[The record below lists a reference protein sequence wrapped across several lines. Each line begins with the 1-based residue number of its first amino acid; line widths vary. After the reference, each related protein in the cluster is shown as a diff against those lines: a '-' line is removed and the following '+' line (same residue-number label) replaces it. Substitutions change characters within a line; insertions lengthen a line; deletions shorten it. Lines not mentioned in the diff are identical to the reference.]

1 MSQPTRDCVFISHA
15 TPEDNRFVSWLG
27 AKLSGLGYEVW
38 ADIFRLRGGADW
50 SRELEQALR
59 TRAVKMLLVCTP
71 SGLEKPGVRAE
82 IEMATVLAKQLGDAQ
97 FIIPLRLEPYEPTF
111 RIANFQY
118 IDFTRSWAAGLGELS
133 ALLSELR
140 VPTTGE
146 AVPAQTWLEEHARG
160 STRLVPKTEPL
171 MANWLKLRSSPK
183 YIRFYDTPGGIPLDD
198 FQSRAAHKWPVVPF
212 RSGVL
217 AFSAPHLRGAEAPV
231 TYSIEAPGVETSE
244 FISLG
249 WPELGVRPDEAKRA
263 ITDLASQAFDAA
275 CQAKGLRGDVGA
287 NGRVSWWGDIK
298 TAPLTRVS
306 FDWGYRRGSRQ
317 IVGQSKG
324 IHWHLGMQAQ
334 MRTWPVEHLRLRPRI
349 VFTPNGMDPAEDKA
363 QAHSLRR
370 KVTKSWR
377 NAKWR
382 DMLCA
387 YLWWFTGGKAELG
400 LAVGEGQ
407 YLVFSVPPMQ
417 FSAPVRVASG
427 FDAQEE
433 SESDN
438 ESDDQDAVGEEDRWE
453 DEGHDEGAEE

>member
-1 MSQPTRDCVFISHA
+1 
-15 TPEDNRFVSWLG
+15 
-27 AKLSGLGYEVW
+27 
-38 ADIFRLRGGADW
+38 
-50 SRELEQALR
+50 
-59 TRAVKMLLVCTP
+59 
-71 SGLEKPGVRAE
+71 
-82 IEMATVLAKQLGDAQ
+82 MATLLAKQLGDTQ

-118 IDFTRSWAAGLGELS
+118 IDFTRSWAAGLAELS
-133 ALLSELR
+133 TLLSELNVPVTGGA
-140 VPTTGE
+140 VPT
-146 AVPAQTWLEEHARG
+146 QTWLEEHARG
-160 STRLVPKTEPL
+160 STRLVAKTEPL
-171 MANWLKLRSSPK
+171 MTNWLKLRNSPRHL
-183 YIRFYDTPGGIPLDD
+183 RFYDTPGGIPLDA
-198 FQSRAAHKWPVVPF
+198 FQSRTAHKWPVVPF

-217 AFSAPHLRGAEAPV
+217 GFSAPHLRDSESPV
-231 TYSIEAPGVETSE
+231 TYNIEPPRVETSD
-244 FISLG
+244 FMSSG

-275 CQAKGLRGDVGA
+275 CQARSLRGDVGA

-298 TAPLTRVS
+298 TVPLTRVA

-317 IVGQSKG
+317 VVGQSKG

-349 VFTPNGMDPAEDKA
+349 VFTANGMDPVEDKA
-363 QAHSLRR
+363 QAHALRR

-387 YLWWFTGGKAELG
+387 YLWWFTDGEAELS

-417 FSAPVRVASG
+417 FSAPVRVTSG

-433 SESDN
+433 NESDN
-438 ESDDQDAVGEEDRWE
+438 EADDHDVIGDEDQWEGEGQNEGGEE
-453 DEGHDEGAEE
+453 

>member
-1 MSQPTRDCVFISHA
+1 MSQPARDCVFISHA

-82 IEMATVLAKQLGDAQ
+82 IEMATLLAKQLRDAQ
-97 FIIPLRLEPYEPTF
+97 FIIPLRLQPYEPTF

-118 IDFTRSWAAGLGELS
+118 IDFTRSWAAGLTELS
-133 ALLSELR
+133 ALLAELQ
-140 VPTTGE
+140 VPATGE
-146 AVPAQTWLEEHARG
+146 AVAAQTWLEEHARG

-183 YIRFYDTPGGIPLDD
+183 SIYFYDAPGGVPLED
-198 FQSRAAHKWPVVPF
+198 FQNRQAHMWPVVPF

-217 AFSAPHLRGAEAPV
+217 SFCAPHLKGSDAPLISSV
-231 TYSIEAPGVETSE
+231 VPLELATAR
-244 FISLG
+244 FIAGG
-249 WPELGVRPDEAKRA
+249 WPDLGIRLDEAKRA
-263 ITDLASQAFDAA
+263 MTDLVSQGFDAA
-275 CQAKGLRGDVGA
+275 CQSRNLRGDAGA
-287 NGRVSWWGDIK
+287 NGRLSWWGDIK
-298 TAPLTRVS
+298 TVPLTRIG
-306 FDWGYRRGSRQ
+306 FDWGYRRGSRV

-349 VFTPNGMDPAEDKA
+349 VFTPNGLDPIEDTA

-387 YLWWFTGGKAELG
+387 YLWWFTDGSSELR
-400 LAVGEGQ
+400 LAMGEGQ
-407 YLVFSVPPMQ
+407 SISFAVPPMQ
-417 FSAPVRVASG
+417 FTAPVKVASG

-433 SESDN
+433 SDSDL
-438 ESDDQDAVGEEDRWE
+438 EVDDQDVLVDDERWD
-453 DEGHDEGAEE
+453 DESTTEGAEE

>member
-1 MSQPTRDCVFISHA
+1 MSHIARDCVFISHA

-50 SRELEQALR
+50 SRDLELALR
-59 TRAVKMLLVCTP
+59 TKARKMLLVCTP

-82 IEMATVLAKQLGDAQ
+82 IEMATLLAKQLGDTQ

-118 IDFTRSWAAGLGELS
+118 IDFTRGWAAGLAELS
-133 ALLSELR
+133 TLLAELN
-140 VPTTGE
+140 VPATGGT
-146 AVPAQTWLEEHARG
+146 VPAQTWLEEHARG
-160 STRLVPKTEPL
+160 STRLVAKTEPL
-171 MANWLKLRSSPK
+171 MANWLKLRNSPRH
-183 YIRFYDTPGGIPLDD
+183 IRFYDTPGGIPLDV
-198 FQSRAAHKWPVVPF
+198 FQSRTAHKWPIVPF

-217 AFSAPHLRGAEAPV
+217 GFSAPHLRDAESPV
-231 TYSIEAPGVETSE
+231 DYNIEPPRVETSD
-244 FISLG
+244 FMSSG

-275 CQAKGLRGDVGA
+275 CRARSLRGDAGA

-298 TAPLTRVS
+298 TVPLTRVA

-317 IVGQSKG
+317 IVGQSRG
-324 IHWHLGMQAQ
+324 IHWHLGIQAQ

-349 VFTPNGMDPAEDKA
+349 VFTANGMDPVEDKA
-363 QAHSLRR
+363 QAHTLRR

-387 YLWWFTGGKAELG
+387 YLWWFTGGQAELS
-400 LAVGEGQ
+400 LAVGERQ
-407 YLVFSVPPMQ
+407 YLIFSVPPMQ
-417 FSAPVRVASG
+417 FSAPVRVTSG

-433 SESDN
+433 NESDN
-438 ESDDQDAVGEEDRWE
+438 EADDQDVIGDEDQWEGEGQDEGGEE
-453 DEGHDEGAEE
+453 

>member
-1 MSQPTRDCVFISHA
+1 MALPPRDCIFISHA

-38 ADIFRLRGGADW
+38 ADIFRLRGGSDW
-50 SRELEQALR
+50 SRELEDALR

-71 SGLEKPGVRAE
+71 SGLEKAGVRAE
-82 IEMATVLAKQLGDAQ
+82 IEMATLLAKQLGDAQ

-118 IDFTRSWAAGLGELS
+118 IDFARGWSGGLGEL
-133 ALLSELR
+133 ATLLAELK
-140 VPTTGE
+140 VPTTDE
-146 AVPAQTWLEEHARG
+146 AVATQTWLEEHARG
-160 STRLVPKTEPL
+160 STRLVAKAEPL
-171 MANWLKLRSSPK
+171 VSNWLKLRSTPK
-183 YIRFYDTPGGIPLDD
+183 NIFFYDTPGGIPVDD
-198 FQSRAAHKWPVVPF
+198 FQNRVAHRWPVVPF
-212 RSGVL
+212 KGGVL
-217 AFSAPHLRGAEAPV
+217 TFGVPQLNGMEGPV
-231 TYSIEAPGVETSE
+231 SPSVEPSKRSTSE
-244 FISLG
+244 FVYGG
-249 WPELGVRPDEAKRA
+249 WPELGVKPDDARRA
-263 ITDLASQAFDAA
+263 LVDLVSQGFDAA
-275 CQAKGLRGDVGA
+275 CQARGLRADAGA
-287 NGRVSWWGDIK
+287 NGRLSWWGDIK
-298 TAPLTRVS
+298 TAPLTRVG

-349 VFTPNGMDPAEDKA
+349 VFTPNGMDPVEDKA

-387 YLWWFTGGKAELG
+387 YLWWLSGGKSELP
-400 LAVGEGQ
+400 LPVAEGQ
-407 YLVFSVPPMQ
+407 SIVFSVPPMQ
-417 FSAPVRVASG
+417 FSAPMKVASG

-433 SESDN
+433 SDSDN
-438 ESDDQDAVGEEDRWE
+438 ESDDQDVSGDEERWD
-453 DEGHDEGAEE
+453 DEGENEGLVE